1 MHSRIR
7 ERSAAVLVAFAAAT
21 LVGAFV
27 FPFTSST
34 FHLDLPSW
42 LPEPAASRLQD
53 YLVEHA
59 RIPVGDHYL
68 ASIIGRLFKDG
79 EYFVGSLI
87 LFFSVVFPT
96 VKVASAGTLSLGR
109 SRLPRSAQRTLVSA
123 LTPVAK
129 WSMADV
135 FVVGMVIVF
144 FKADG
149 LHFTFTARPGIYCY
163 AISAL
168 LSSIAINLL
177 ACESVDRSPPLD
189 AVSGTRATT
198 IEKAPAS

>member
-1 MHSRIR
+1 MR
-7 ERSAAVLVAFAAAT
+7 ERSSAVLVALAASS
-21 LVGAFV
+21 LVASFV

-53 YLVEHA
+53 YLVKHA

-96 VKVASAGTLSLGR
+96 VKVVGAGTLSLGR
-109 SRLPRSAQRTLVSA
+109 SRLPQTVQLA
-123 LTPVAK
+123 LAPALITVAK

-135 FVVGMVIVF
+135 FVVGMIIVF
-144 FKADG
+144 FKAEG

-163 AISAL
+163 AASAL
-168 LSSIAINLL
+168 LSTIAVKLL
-177 ACESVDRSPPLD
+177 ACERVDRSPALD
-189 AVSGTRATT
+189 AVTGTRATT
-198 IEKAPAS
+198 IANAPAS